1 MPTFIVLK
9 NGVVVSNVC
18 SSLKFWTWF
27 KSLQLFVKADTLI
40 GGDATKVETLFKKY
54 DKECE
59 A

>member
-9 NGVVVSNVC
+9 NGVVVSTFEHFSKALTLISYN
-18 SSLKFWTWF
+18 F
-27 KSLQLFVKADTLI
+27 FVKADTLI